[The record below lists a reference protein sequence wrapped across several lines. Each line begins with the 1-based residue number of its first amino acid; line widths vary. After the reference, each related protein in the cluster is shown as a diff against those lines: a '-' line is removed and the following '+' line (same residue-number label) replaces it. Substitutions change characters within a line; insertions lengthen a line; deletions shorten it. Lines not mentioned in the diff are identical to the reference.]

1 MEDCKRI
8 CKRICERRTRYRTTP
23 PHHATPSLYASIC
36 DATPKPIVPIEHQGC
51 RVAYANMNV

>member
-36 DATPKPIVPIEHQGC
+36 DATPKPVRTFRNPL
-51 RVAYANMNV
+51 